1 VSEYKYPGIRG
12 PDDEYDAAFDQA
24 DRATGRV
31 ARWLAIGFP
40 LWLVLLLAIPLT
52 LETGAFASLV
62 IASLL
67 AVVGTELV
75 ERLVARPLLARRRG
89 AAGFDHGIARAGRAL
104 AIGLIAWAVLIA
116 VFAQAGVENAWAL
129 ALVPLAIAA
138 VLVELIERALVRP
151 WERRRAGRG

>member
-1 VSEYKYPGIRG
+1 LSDYKYPGIRG
-12 PDDEYDAAFDQA
+12 PDDEYDAAFDDA

-52 LETGAFASLV
+52 LDTGPLASLV

-75 ERLVARPLLARRRG
+75 ERLVVRPLLRRRQR
-89 AAGFDHGIARAGRAL
+89 AAGFDQGIGRAGRAI
-104 AIGLIAWAVLIA
+104 AIGLISWAVLIA
-116 VFAQAGVENAWAL
+116 VFAEAGVENAWAL
-129 ALVPLAIAA
+129 ALIPLAIAA
-138 VLVELIERALVRP
+138 LLVELVERALVRP
-151 WERRRAGRG
+151 LERRRSARG